1 MPLLPRLLLAAAVAA
16 TVQGCAVGPDYR
28 APATPDGKLAFHSA
42 DAAEARHGQPSTP
55 STWWNAF
62 GDPKLAELVERSMG
76 ANLDLAWAQARIV
89 QARAGVTS
97 ASASLAPA
105 GNVDASAARAKQ
117 SLETPLGRVLRATPD
132 FDRFGNLYEGD
143 VSVGWDIDLFGGLR
157 RQREEAIA
165 SYQAARADGV
175 AARLSVQAEVARTYV
190 SIRELQARLAVARD
204 QKHTQEKLVQTIRLQ
219 FEAGIAPEL
228 QLHQSEGVLAE
239 VSATIPDLEA
249 ALEAAGNALDVLL
262 DQQPG
267 MSLAELR
274 DPTPVPSAPSLG
286 RIDGPASLIR
296 RRPDIIAAER
306 RLAATNAG
314 IGAAIAEYYP
324 SFSLSALAGTAT
336 TAAGHPFSSAA
347 NQASAVLGLHW
358 RLFDFGHIDA
368 DIARARGA
376 NAEALAGYR
385 LSVLHASE
393 EVENSLTELVK
404 REQQATILAA
414 GEDALSKAQA
424 ASRRAFEGGAVSLIE
439 VLDADTRLLATRDAR
454 VRANAAATRA
464 AITSFSALGGGWNES
479 DLAASR

>member
-1 MPLLPRLLLAAAVAA
+1 MPLLPRVLLAAAVATA
-16 TVQGCAVGPDYR
+16 ITGCAVGPDYR
-28 APATPDGKLAFHSA
+28 APATPADNLTFHA
-42 DAAEARHGQPSTP
+42 AEPAEARTGELANPAA
-55 STWWNAF
+55 WWRAF
-62 GDPKLAELVERSMG
+62 GDPKLAELVERSMHT
-76 ANLDLAWAQARIV
+76 NLDLARAQARIV

-97 ASASLAPA
+97 ATASLAPS

-117 SLETPLGRVLRATPD
+117 SLETPLGRVLAATPD
-132 FDRFGNLYEGD
+132 FDRYGNLYEGD

-157 RQREEAIA
+157 RQREDAIA
-165 SYQAARADGV
+165 GYQAARADGV

-190 SIRELQARLAVARD
+190 TIRELQARLAVARD
-204 QKHTQEKLVQTIRLQ
+204 QVHTQEKLVQTIRLQ
-219 FEAGIAPEL
+219 FEAGVAPEL
-228 QLHQSEGVLAE
+228 QLHQSEGVLAQ
-239 VSATIPDLEA
+239 VSATVPDLEA

-267 MSLAELR
+267 ASLAELSNV
-274 DPTPVPSAPSLG
+274 TPIPSAPSLG
-286 RIDGPASLIR
+286 HIDGPASLIR

-306 RLAATNAG
+306 RLAASNAR

-336 TAAGHPFSSAA
+336 TTAGNQFTSPA
-347 NQASAVLGLHW
+347 NQASAVLGLRW

-404 REQQATILAA
+404 REQQATILAN
-414 GEDALSKAQA
+414 GEDALAKAQE

-439 VLDADTRLLATRDAR
+439 VLDADTRLLATRDAH

-464 AITSFSALGGGWNES
+464 AIASFRALGGGWDES
-479 DLAASR
+479 ELAASR